1 MPQRSDWARF
11 KAVLDKY
18 NIKKLYHFTD
28 RENLESIIANG
39 GLFSWDDCEKN
50 GIQIKRPGGG
60 LLSRD
65 LDREKNLQSYVRV
78 SFTREHPMMYV
89 AMNDGRIANPVILEI
104 DPTIM
109 AQTTS
114 LFADRNATKRG
125 ALIGNTFEDF
135 YRIHFPTVIANK
147 HFNVSEDER
156 PYYQAEVLIKNK
168 IPLEAITNIGNF
180 GISIPSKPKQIQ
192 SREAYTAQITRST
205 PTAFIFMIDHSVSM
219 RRTTVLN
226 GETVTLAEAVA
237 RIVNQQ
243 INELVLRCVKNNE
256 VRHYYD
262 IAVIGYG
269 ENAYYGWNG
278 ELEGRGFVSPE
289 ELVQHPYK
297 TITIREE
304 KKTRRGPVI
313 KEVQKTQWVEACHTG
328 HWTHLHKAFDLAK
341 ELLDEW
347 MEKYGTK
354 NCYPP
359 TIINITDGQFNGTT
373 RDDLLQQANEIKSEF
388 TNDGNVLL
396 WNIHVTPDTGE
407 KLLFPV
413 SKAELG
419 NNEYAK
425 LLFDMS
431 SLLPPRYANDVA
443 QLRNVTD
450 DKRFVAMAT
459 NTEMSTLIQLMDI
472 GTPTNIVASK

>member
-1 MPQRSDWARF
+1 MPQRNDWARI

-18 NIKKLYHFTD
+18 NITKLYHFTD
-28 RENLESIIANG
+28 RENLDSIIANG
-39 GLFSWDDCEKN
+39 GLYSWADCEAK
-50 GIQIKRPGGG
+50 GIKIKRPGGG
-60 LLSRD
+60 LLSRE
-65 LDREKNLQSYVRV
+65 LDSEKNLQSYVRV

-104 DPTIM
+104 DPSIV
-109 AQTTS
+109 AKTTS
-114 LFADRNATKRG
+114 LFSDRNATKKG
-125 ALIGNTFEDF
+125 ALIGDRFEDF
-135 YRIHFPTVIANK
+135 YRIHFPTVTAKN
-147 HFNVSEDER
+147 HFNLTDDER
-156 PYYQAEVLIKNK
+156 PYYQAEILIKNR

-180 GISIPSKPKQIQ
+180 GIALPSKPKQIQ

-219 RRTTVLN
+219 RRTTQFN
-226 GETVTLAEAVA
+226 GETVSLAEAVA
-237 RIVNQQ
+237 RIVNHQ
-243 INELVLRCVKNNE
+243 INELVLRCIKNNE

-269 ENAYYGWNG
+269 DTAYYGWNG
-278 ELEGRGFVSPE
+278 ELDGRGFVSPE
-289 ELVQHPYK
+289 ELVKYPYK

-304 KKTRRGPVI
+304 KKTRRGPVV
-313 KEVQKTQWVEACHTG
+313 KEVQKTQWVEARYDG
-328 HWTHLHKAFDLAK
+328 HWTHLHDAFQLAQG
-341 ELLDEW
+341 LLSDW
-347 MEKYGTK
+347 MAEYGTK

-359 TIINITDGQFNGTT
+359 TIINITDGEFNGAT

-396 WNIHVTPDTGE
+396 WNIHVTPNTGE
-407 KLLFPV
+407 KIMFPT
-413 SKAELG
+413 SKTELG
-419 NNEYAK
+419 NNTYAN

-443 QLRNVTD
+443 QLKSVTD
-450 DKRFVAMAT
+450 NKRFVAMAT

-472 GTPTNIVASK
+472 GTPTNINASR

>member
-1 MPQRSDWARF
+1 MPQRNDWTRF
-11 KAVLDKY
+11 KAVLDQY
-18 NIKKLYHFTD
+18 RITKLYHFTD

-39 GLFSWDDCEKN
+39 GLYSWEDCEAK
-50 GIQIKRPGGG
+50 GIKINRPGGG
-60 LLSRD
+60 LLSRE
-65 LDREKNLQSYVRV
+65 LDSEKNLQSYVRV
-78 SFTREHPMMYV
+78 SFTREHPMMFV

-104 DPTIM
+104 DPSII
-109 AQTTS
+109 AQTDT
-114 LFADRNATKRG
+114 LFADRNATKKG
-125 ALIGNTFEDF
+125 ALIGNGFEDF
-135 YRIHFPTVIANK
+135 YRIHFPTVTAKN
-147 HFNVSEDER
+147 HFNLTEDER
-156 PYYQAEVLIKNK
+156 PYYQAEILIKNK
-168 IPLEAITNIGNF
+168 IPLEAITNISNF
-180 GISIPSKPKQIQ
+180 GIALPSKPKQIQ

-219 RRTTVLN
+219 RRTTKFN

-269 ENAYYGWNG
+269 DNAYYGWNG
-278 ELEGRGFVSPE
+278 ELYGRGFVSPE
-289 ELVQHPYK
+289 ELVNHPYK

-304 KKTRRGPVI
+304 KKTRRGPIV
-313 KEVQKTQWVEACHTG
+313 KEVQKTQWVEARHDG
-328 HWTHLHKAFDLAK
+328 HWTHLHEAFRLAH
-341 ELLDEW
+341 ELLSEW
-347 MEKYGTK
+347 MDKYGTK

-359 TIINITDGQFNGTT
+359 TIINITDGEFNGTT

-396 WNIHVTPDTGE
+396 WNIHVTPNSGE
-407 KLLFPV
+407 KLLFPTN
-413 SKAELG
+413 KNELG
-419 NNEYAK
+419 DNAYAK
-425 LLFDMS
+425 LLFDLS